1 MGPSYRDGGG
11 RGFSHELWRMLL
23 VVVLVDSIEQD
34 HGQEDYELSGMEIS
48 EGGTWRK
55 ERGVGESARARNG
68 QSRPRRLPSGGLPF
82 AAAHIAITPLR

>member
-23 VVVLVDSIEQD
+23 VVILVDSIEQD